1 MRARTWMGL
10 VVLLVVAAVLAVALG
25 AVPLSPHALWRAVQP
40 GADSADR
47 AIVLGLRLP
56 RMALAGLVGA
66 ALGMSGGALQGTM
79 RNPLAEPYLLG
90 VSGGA
95 AVGAVVAI
103 TLGGHGVL
111 IPLAAFAGAVGAVAA
126 VLLLARSVGGASD
139 PRILVVAGVMVGA
152 FANAAIMVAL
162 ASASADTIRGALWW
176 MMGSVATATWWQVA
190 GLAAVLTVGGGLLLV
205 RGRELDVLA
214 LGGDAAAGLG
224 LDVDRAAR
232 RMYLVSALLA
242 AATVSVAGLVGFV
255 GLIVPHLVRAA
266 AGGRHRPLLGAS
278 ALAGAVLVIAADLLA
293 RTLRAPVELP
303 LGAITAL
310 AGVPFFFLQMRRLA

>member
-1 MRARTWMGL
+1 MRPRVWAGL
-10 VVLLVVAAVLAVALG
+10 IVLLIVVAALGVAFGAVAL
-25 AVPLSPHALWRAVQP
+25 SPAALWRAVQG
-40 GADSADR
+40 GADSTDR
-47 AIVLGLRLP
+47 AIVVGIRLP
-56 RMALAGLVGA
+56 RMVLAGLVGA

-95 AVGAVVAI
+95 AVGAVLAI
-103 TLGGHGVL
+103 TLGAHGLLV
-111 IPLAAFAGAVGAVAA
+111 PMAAFAGAVGAVAA
-126 VLLLARSVGGASD
+126 VLVLARSVGGASD
-139 PRILVVAGVMVGA
+139 PRVLVVAGVMVGA

-190 GLAAVLTVGGGLLLV
+190 GLSAVLVVGGGLLLL

-232 RMYLVSALLA
+232 RMYLVAALLA

-255 GLIVPHLVRAA
+255 GLIVPHLVRSAA
-266 AGGRHRPLLGAS
+266 LGRHRPLLGGS
-278 ALAGAVLVIAADLLA
+278 ALAGAVLVIVADLLA